1 MGLAAP
7 AGAEMQ
13 SLSVDLEFRSSGEIV
28 LARLGADT
36 IMPVGDTANELE
48 QNKATHVVK
57 LLNKRRGVV
66 FEKKVAADLRR
77 EIVEDLGSFRRL
89 PTPDSLKIHL
99 SFPSSEVMEGFL
111 VVMRGEQILLEQPFD
126 LCNENNQC
134 DAQENFYSCPEDCPR
149 WAKDGACVSAAQ
161 DGGCDPDC
169 RAIDMDCKLGM
180 PPGVGPRK
188 SAMRM
193 LMDKWDFYVS
203 IGLGVGSFFFVAFGT
218 VFFLFK
224 RRKPRG
230 IIELLGML
238 VSLILL
244 VASVVALGI
253 LLYLKFKF
261 R

>member
-1 MGLAAP
+1 
-7 AGAEMQ
+7 
-13 SLSVDLEFRSSGEIV
+13 
-28 LARLGADT
+28 
-36 IMPVGDTANELE
+36 
-48 QNKATHVVK
+48 
-57 LLNKRRGVV
+57 
-66 FEKKVAADLRR
+66 
-77 EIVEDLGSFRRL
+77 
-89 PTPDSLKIHL
+89 
-99 SFPSSEVMEGFL
+99 
-111 VVMRGEQILLEQPFD
+111 
-126 LCNENNQC
+126 
-134 DAQENFYSCPEDCPR
+134 
-149 WAKDGACVSAAQ
+149 
-161 DGGCDPDC
+161 
-169 RAIDMDCKLGM
+169 M
-180 PPGVGPRK
+180 PPGGGQRK